1 MPQKI
6 KPEDR
11 RIQRTR
17 QSLQNA
23 LSELIM
29 EKGYE
34 KVTVQDVI
42 DRANVGRSTF
52 YAHFESLDQ
61 LLLSG
66 FEPLRAQFED
76 FLSGTV
82 IDTESP
88 WALSLAMFQQV
99 QKQQGGYITLTH
111 IQKFLYGYL
120 LDHLKMSLPKRS
132 KNVPPEL
139 LAHYVASSFIALM
152 TWWIDNEYPLSAEK
166 MNDIYRQL
174 VEPGTMAIMMGRDV

>member
-1 MPQKI
+1 MSNKT

-17 QSLQNA
+17 QLLQSA
-23 LSELIM
+23 LSELIL

-66 FEPLRAQFED
+66 FEPLREQFED
-76 FLSGTV
+76 FLSGAEFDHET
-82 IDTESP
+82 P
-88 WALSLAMFQQV
+88 WALSLTMFQQV
-99 QKQQGGYITLTH
+99 QKQRGGYITLTH

-120 LDHLKMSLPKRS
+120 LDHLKMGLPKRN
-132 KNVPPEL
+132 KNIPPEL

-152 TWWIDNEYPLSAEK
+152 TWWIDNDYPLPAEK
-166 MNDIYRQL
+166 MNEYFRQL
-174 VEPGTMAIMMGRDV
+174 VEPGTTALMMGG

>member
-1 MPQKI
+1 MPKQKI
-6 KPEDR
+6 DR
-11 RIQRTR
+11 RVERTR

-23 LSELIM
+23 LSELIL

-76 FLSGTV
+76 FLSGAEF
-82 IDTESP
+82 DHESP
-88 WALSLAMFQQV
+88 WALSLTMFQQV
-99 QKQQGGYITLTH
+99 QKQKGGYITLTH

-120 LDHLKMSLPKRS
+120 LDHLKQGLPKRS

-166 MNDIYRQL
+166 MNEIYRQL
-174 VEPGTMAIMMGRDV
+174 VEPGTMAIMMGG

>member
-1 MPQKI
+1 MPQEA

-17 QSLQNA
+17 QLLQTA
-23 LSELIM
+23 LSQLIL

-52 YAHFESLDQ
+52 YAHFESLDH
-61 LLLSG
+61 LLQSG

-76 FLSGTV
+76 FLSGTTY
-82 IDTESP
+82 DNESP
-88 WALSLAMFQQV
+88 WALSLAIFQQV
-99 QKQQGGYITLTH
+99 EKQQGGYITLTH
-111 IQKFLYGYL
+111 VQKYLYGYL
-120 LDHLKMSLPKRS
+120 LEHLKSALPKRN
-132 KNVPPEL
+132 KNIPPEL

-152 TWWIDNEYPLSAEK
+152 GWWIDNKYPLSAEK
-166 MNDIYRQL
+166 MNELFRQL
-174 VEPGTMAIMMGRDV
+174 VEPGTMALMMG

>member
-1 MPQKI
+1 MPPKE
-6 KPEDR
+6 KPVDR
-11 RIQRTR
+11 RIERTR

-23 LSELIM
+23 LNALIL

-66 FEPLRAQFED
+66 FEPLRAQFEA
-76 FLSGTV
+76 FLSGTEF
-82 IDTESP
+82 DQESP
-88 WALSLAMFQQV
+88 WALSLVMFQQV

-111 IQKFLYGYL
+111 VQKFLYGYL
-120 LDHLKMSLPKRS
+120 LGHIKSALPKKS
-132 KNVPPEL
+132 KNIPPEL

-152 TWWIDNEYPLSAEK
+152 TWWIDNHYPFPAEK
-166 MNDIYRQL
+166 INDYFRQL
-174 VEPGTMAIMMGRDV
+174 VEPGALAIMHQS

>member
-1 MPQKI
+1 MPTKTV
-6 KPEDR
+6 DR
-11 RIQRTR
+11 RIERTR
-17 QSLQNA
+17 QLLQEA
-23 LSELIM
+23 LIAVIL
-29 EKGYE
+29 EKGFE
-34 KVTVQDVI
+34 AATVQDVI

-76 FLSGTV
+76 FLSGTTFD
-82 IDTESP
+82 IESP
-88 WALSLAMFQQV
+88 WALSLTMFRQV

-120 LDHLKMSLPKRS
+120 LDHLKQGLPKRN
-132 KNVPPEL
+132 KNIPPEL
-139 LAHYVASSFIALM
+139 LAHYVASTFIALM

-166 MNDIYRQL
+166 MTEIYRQL
-174 VEPGTMAIMMGRDV
+174 VEPGTMAIMMT